1 MGILLHKLARAT
13 EKAKSKMVVGN
24 FQLGKRD
31 KGETPKPVRMVFQ
44 IFS

>member
-1 MGILLHKLARAT
+1 MLILLHKQVRAT
-13 EKAKSKMVVGN
+13 EKAKSKMVVGK

-31 KGETPKPVRMVFQ
+31 KGKTPKPVRMVFQ